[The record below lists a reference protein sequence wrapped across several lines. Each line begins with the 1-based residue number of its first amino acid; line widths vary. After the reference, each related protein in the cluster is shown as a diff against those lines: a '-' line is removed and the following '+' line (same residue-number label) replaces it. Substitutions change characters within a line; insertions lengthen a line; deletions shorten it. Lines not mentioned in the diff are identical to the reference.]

1 MAGMQKKVVLVLTV
15 LLTSAAAVS
24 LILATSRY
32 VSILQH
38 PETWQRGALFRV
50 EPRQIE
56 VGGVTVSVA
65 PVSGTTE
72 EVSPLLASTFWLF
85 EVTVE
90 NGASGPVDMDF
101 DRITLQV
108 GDREVRSLAAA
119 AVLRLLNERMT
130 GAYAS
135 AAARREYRQTL
146 DELQARK
153 LDVTRVFPG
162 YTGASLVLFQPL
174 PDLVGEAELRVYG
187 VRPVDGGPVT
197 PLSFRV
203 SRGG

>member
-162 YTGASLVLFQPL
+162 YAGASLVLFQPL

>member
-24 LILATSRY
+24 LILAASRY
-32 VSILQH
+32 ISILQH
-38 PETWQRGALFRV
+38 PETWQRGLVFQV
-50 EPRQIE
+50 EPRRLDA
-56 VGGVTVSVA
+56 GGLTVSVD
-65 PVSGTTE
+65 PVTAATE
-72 EVSPLLASTFWLF
+72 GVSPLLVSTFWLF

-90 NGASGPVDMDF
+90 NGAKGPVDVDF
-101 DRITLQV
+101 DRITLLV
-108 GDREVRSLAAA
+108 GDQEMRSLAAD

-130 GAYAS
+130 GAFAS
-135 AAARREYRQTL
+135 GAARREYQRSL
-146 DELQARK
+146 DQIQARK

-162 YTGASLVLFQPL
+162 YTGKSLVFFQPL
-174 PDLVGEAELRVYG
+174 PDLEGEAELKVYG
-187 VRPVDGGPVT
+187 VRPVEGGPVT

>member
-1 MAGMQKKVVLVLTV
+1 MAGKQKKVVLGLTV
-15 LLTSAAAVS
+15 LLTSAAALS
-24 LILATSRY
+24 LILAVSRY
-32 VSILQH
+32 IGLLQH
-38 PETWQRGALFRV
+38 PETWQRGMVFRV
-50 EPRQIE
+50 EPRQLD
-56 VGGVTVSVA
+56 VGGVTVSVD
-65 PVSGTTE
+65 PVTAATE
-72 EVSPLLASTFWLF
+72 GVSPLLVSTFWIF

-101 DRITLQV
+101 DRVTLHV
-108 GDREVRSLAAA
+108 GDQELRSLEAD

-130 GAYAS
+130 GAFTS
-135 AAARREYRQTL
+135 AAARRGYRQSL
-146 DELQARK
+146 DQIQARK

-162 YTGASLVLFQPL
+162 YTGASLVFFQPL
-174 PDLVGEAELRVYG
+174 PDLEGDAELKVYG

>member
-1 MAGMQKKVVLVLTV
+1 MEGMQKKVVLVLTV
-15 LLTSAAAVS
+15 LLTSAAVVS

-32 VSILQH
+32 IGILRH
-38 PETWQRGALFRV
+38 PEAWQRGALFQV
-50 EPRQIE
+50 DPRQRE
-56 VGGVTVSVA
+56 VGGVAVSVE
-65 PVSGTTE
+65 PVSVTTE
-72 EVSPLLASTFWLF
+72 GVSPLLVSTFWIF
-85 EVTVE
+85 EVTVA

-101 DRITLQV
+101 DRITLHV
-108 GDREVRSLAAA
+108 GDQEMRSLAAD

-130 GAYAS
+130 GAFTS

-146 DELQARK
+146 DQLQARK

-162 YTGASLVLFQPL
+162 YTGKSLVFFQPL
-174 PDLVGEAELRVYG
+174 PDLGGDAVLKVYG
-187 VRPVDGGPVT
+187 VRPVEGGPVT